1 MQALA
6 TTVPEP
12 HEPRARRDDPR
23 PANGVTRLI
32 AAAIARPDL
41 RNGTLSLLDQAVVS
55 ATSFGTSVLIGR
67 PSSKEELGVFY
78 LALTIV
84 YLARGIQEQLVSAP
98 YVVYYHGRRD
108 EAQALYTGSSL
119 LHQLG
124 LSAVALV
131 ILLGILG
138 LLSIGIGPPGLAPAV
153 WVLMGALPFLQ
164 LREFIRR
171 LAIAHLQMGTAIAI
185 DVCVALFQ
193 LGTLGAL
200 FYFELLSVPLAYG
213 VMGAACAIACC
224 GWLFAKRRPL
234 QFAWAGAVADW
245 WHNWGFARW
254 ALASHLIGFATPYVM
269 PWIITAQRGS
279 ADAGVFAACVSIVGT
294 ASMFITGLAAFLIPR
309 AAMAFS
315 QGGVRELRRILRV
328 AAAVYASVLGAFALF
343 VLLSGDFLLVLA
355 FGGKYAG
362 YGAVLGVLALSMMA
376 LSMGLT
382 AGVGL
387 WAIDRPDANIAADMC
402 TLIVTLI
409 IVFCLLQPLGVLGAA
424 LGDLGGKVAGAL
436 VRYAT
441 LRRLLKTVP
450 SLSEA

>member
-6 TTVPEP
+6 TVVSEP
-12 HEPRARRDDPR
+12 QEPCADLEKPRAPR
-23 PANGVTRLI
+23 G
-32 AAAIARPDL
+32 AARFILAALARPDL

-55 ATSFGTSVLIGR
+55 ATSFGTSVIIGR
-67 PSSKEELGVFY
+67 ASSKQELGVFY

-108 EAQALYTGSSL
+108 ADQALYTGSSL

-124 LSAVALV
+124 LSAVALA
-131 ILLGILG
+131 ILLGIQG
-138 LLSIGIGPPGLAPAV
+138 LLALGIGPAGLSPAV
-153 WVLMGALPFLQ
+153 WVLIGALPFLQ

-185 DVCVALFQ
+185 DVCVAVFQ
-193 LGTLGAL
+193 LGALGAL
-200 FYFELLSVPLAYG
+200 AYFQQLSVTLAYG
-213 VMGAACAIACC
+213 VMGVACAIACC
-224 GWLFAKRRPL
+224 AWLLARNRSL
-234 QFAWAGAVADW
+234 QFAWAGAVTDW

-254 ALASHLIGFATPYVM
+254 ALASHMIGFATPYIM
-269 PWIITAQRGS
+269 PWIIAAERGS

-309 AAMAFS
+309 AALAFS

-387 WAIDRPDANIAADMC
+387 WAIDRPDANIAADVC
-402 TLIVTLI
+402 TLAATLVIVL
-409 IVFCLLQPLGVLGAA
+409 CLLGPLGVLGAA

-441 LRRLLKTVP
+441 LRRLLNTVP
-450 SLSEA
+450 RPSEA